1 MKYTM
6 SGRGFASAA
15 PAVVAAAALCFV
27 VLASVMAAEPT
38 TNAPAMSPAPGATPA
53 KGEFDNSCAMGL
65 ASGQL
70 VKTDCSV
77 NWTAPDGKIYCFSTE
92 RSKLAFLKDPDENIR
107 LSLRTP
113 MRHTI
118 AVGRAGCGGR
128 GSGWRLSVVD
138 CAGAMALLYCSPAAP
153 AEPQRQA

>member
-1 MKYTM
+1 MKSNM
-6 SGRGFASAA
+6 SGRGFASVARA
-15 PAVVAAAALCFV
+15 MAAAAVLCFAV
-27 VLASVMAAEPT
+27 SVPSMAGNQPP
-38 TNAPAMSPAPGATPA
+38 TNASPA

-92 RSKLAFLKDPDENIR
+92 RSKLAFLKDPDENIG

-118 AVGRAGCGGR
+118 AVGTAGCGGR
-128 GSGWRLSVVD
+128 GKLGVETQRCGLRWCNGTFV
-138 CAGAMALLYCSPAAP
+138 LLASSARRAA
-153 AEPQRQA
+153 ASSLG